1 MARPRRSARSRR
13 PRAQAR
19 ARRNGRIWTRTE
31 RAASR
36 AWAAVP
42 ALAHVTQRVY
52 KLRLRAGLSARTQP
66 DGRAVGLDGYLMA
79 PDKGDGLVYSIAV
92 FDDRESYVANADSH
106 TRRSRGTL
114 LAADPEWAD
123 GTFCR

>member
-1 MARPRRSARSRR
+1 
-13 PRAQAR
+13 
-19 ARRNGRIWTRTE
+19 
-31 RAASR
+31 
-36 AWAAVP
+36 
-42 ALAHVTQRVY
+42 
-52 KLRLRAGLSARTQP
+52 
-66 DGRAVGLDGYLMA
+66 MA